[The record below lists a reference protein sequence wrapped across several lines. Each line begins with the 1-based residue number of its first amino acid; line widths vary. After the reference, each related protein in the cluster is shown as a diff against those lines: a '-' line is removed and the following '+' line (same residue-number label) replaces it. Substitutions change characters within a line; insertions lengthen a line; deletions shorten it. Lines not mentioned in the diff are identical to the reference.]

1 MVTDTG
7 FILSKEAFDSSSGV
21 SFVFWLWSENGPL
34 KVQVEHQEVVFFIPE
49 NQVTAAKRLLQNQ
62 NIHARFAD
70 AKLKNFQNQSVICCY
85 FKSLKDYYSAIKVL
99 KSSQLVTFED
109 DVRPIDRFLM
119 ERFIKGSVWVKGEIQ
134 IRSGFRL
141 LKNAKLKPNNEFRPF
156 FKHVSIDIECNG
168 EGVLFSIG
176 LVGKGIDK
184 VLMIGRPEPT
194 THLDYQI
201 NWCEDEIDLLTQF
214 ENEIQRID
222 PDVLIGW
229 NVIEFDFS
237 VLHARAEALGIS
249 LKLGRNK
256 EIMRV
261 RSGNITRIT
270 MPGRVVIDGIDTL
283 KNATYHY
290 DSFSLANVASIELS
304 EEKLISTDNRLEEII
319 RQFNE
324 DKLSLANYNRQDCIL
339 VLRIFEKLKLLDF
352 AVVRS
357 QLTGLELERMG
368 GSVAAFTNLYL
379 PLLHRSGYIAPNLG
393 DHGLSFD
400 SPGGY
405 VMSSQPGLYKN
416 ILVLDYKSLYPSIMR
431 TFCIDPLGLVEG
443 LKKPDDAIEG
453 FNQAQ
458 FSRTEHHL
466 PELIRELAATRQM
479 AKDKNQPMLSQA
491 IKIIMNSL
499 YGVLGSKG
507 CRFYDPRLSSS
518 ITLRGHEIMQ
528 TTKHWIEEWGYN
540 VIYGDTD
547 STFVKLDDDLNSL
560 NCNEIGTKLAEK
572 INKRWQQ
579 VLQKD
584 YKIDSFLEIE
594 YETHYSPFFMPTI
607 RGKTMGSKKRYVGK
621 VEKNGASK
629 LVFKG
634 METVRSDWTE
644 LAHEFQTELFEILFA
659 ENYSQELIFQTFDRY
674 VKKLYAGEFDAKLIY
689 RKRLGQHLT
698 DYQKNIPPHVKAA
711 KQYLADNPHLAFQR
725 GQIIKY
731 VYTPNGAE
739 YYTGHHNYDY
749 GIYVNKQLLPIAEMI
764 VVDLGTKVSS
774 LSDRQIQLF

>member
-21 SFVFWLWSENGPL
+21 SFVFWLWCENGPL

-261 RSGNITRIT
+261 RSE
-270 MPGRVVIDGIDTL
+270 TL
-283 KNATYHY
+283 
-290 DSFSLANVASIELS
+290 LA
-304 EEKLISTDNRLEEII
+304 
-319 RQFNE
+319 
-324 DKLSLANYNRQDCIL
+324 
-339 VLRIFEKLKLLDF
+339 
-352 AVVRS
+352 
-357 QLTGLELERMG
+357 
-368 GSVAAFTNLYL
+368 
-379 PLLHRSGYIAPNLG
+379 
-393 DHGLSFD
+393 
-400 SPGGY
+400 
-405 VMSSQPGLYKN
+405 
-416 ILVLDYKSLYPSIMR
+416 
-431 TFCIDPLGLVEG
+431 
-443 LKKPDDAIEG
+443 
-453 FNQAQ
+453 
-458 FSRTEHHL
+458 
-466 PELIRELAATRQM
+466 
-479 AKDKNQPMLSQA
+479 
-491 IKIIMNSL
+491 
-499 YGVLGSKG
+499 
-507 CRFYDPRLSSS
+507 
-518 ITLRGHEIMQ
+518 
-528 TTKHWIEEWGYN
+528 
-540 VIYGDTD
+540 
-547 STFVKLDDDLNSL
+547 
-560 NCNEIGTKLAEK
+560 
-572 INKRWQQ
+572 
-579 VLQKD
+579 
-584 YKIDSFLEIE
+584 
-594 YETHYSPFFMPTI
+594 
-607 RGKTMGSKKRYVGK
+607 
-621 VEKNGASK
+621 
-629 LVFKG
+629 
-634 METVRSDWTE
+634 
-644 LAHEFQTELFEILFA
+644 
-659 ENYSQELIFQTFDRY
+659 
-674 VKKLYAGEFDAKLIY
+674 
-689 RKRLGQHLT
+689 
-698 DYQKNIPPHVKAA
+698 
-711 KQYLADNPHLAFQR
+711 
-725 GQIIKY
+725 
-731 VYTPNGAE
+731 
-739 YYTGHHNYDY
+739 
-749 GIYVNKQLLPIAEMI
+749 
-764 VVDLGTKVSS
+764 
-774 LSDRQIQLF
+774 